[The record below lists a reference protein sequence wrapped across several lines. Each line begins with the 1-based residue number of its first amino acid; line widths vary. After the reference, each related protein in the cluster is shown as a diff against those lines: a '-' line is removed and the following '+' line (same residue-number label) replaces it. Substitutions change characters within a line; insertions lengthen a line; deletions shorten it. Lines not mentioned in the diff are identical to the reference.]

1 MNASSVSCVF
11 VQYKSNQMEC
21 IAPRSRTIKL
31 LELATFVEIRK
42 QRKLDEIIESKRSQ
56 PHGSKP
62 ITCRGLNL
70 RHSVRLRNKSFY
82 SSESSNCIQFR
93 FNRNLVI

>member
-21 IAPRSRTIKL
+21 IAPSSRTIKL
-31 LELATFVEIRK
+31 LELAAYVEINK

-56 PHGSKP
+56 PSWFE
-62 ITCRGLNL
+62 TDN
-70 RHSVRLRNKSFY
+70 V
-82 SSESSNCIQFR
+82 
-93 FNRNLVI
+93 